1 MPSRFDFVPMVCIPN
16 QFLRF
21 PLSFRSSPLTH
32 VANRHVEITIVVDI
46 SERRGQPTVFEKRRR
61 PALSRNGQAHF
72 SGAAVVQDI
81 SCWVRY
87 VRSCPS
93 HALVQ
98 RRGPSSHHCRN
109 RTSAYSNRKKRKSS
123 RPSQTGW
130 SHPGSCRRRCCER
143 GDSVSWKD

>member
-1 MPSRFDFVPMVCIPN
+1 MPSRSDFVDGLYSQPVAAVPTVIS
-16 QFLRF
+16 QHV
-21 PLSFRSSPLTH
+21 SPLTH

-81 SCWVRY
+81 SCWGRY
-87 VRSCPS
+87 VRSCPL
-93 HALVQ
+93 HAPVQ
-98 RRGPSSHHCRN
+98 RRGPSSLHCRN

-123 RPSQTGW
+123 RPSLGGRIT
-130 SHPGSCRRRCCER
+130 PEVR
-143 GDSVSWKD
+143 